1 MDFTRQS
8 VRAQNMHSTY
18 LASKEKTCI
27 DCHKGIAHNLPH
39 IPPGQVI
46 TDTPGQVVPAERG
59 GEPRAAAARA
69 AMRPDDAHAVGLS
82 VRGLECRRA
91 GRKVFSGL
99 SFEVR
104 PGDVVQV
111 RGANGSGKSS
121 LLRLLC
127 GLLPPSR
134 GEVRWRRARVGAAK
148 PLPAT
153 SPTWATPAA

>member
-1 MDFTRQS
+1 
-8 VRAQNMHSTY
+8 
-18 LASKEKTCI
+18 
-27 DCHKGIAHNLPH
+27 
-39 IPPGQVI
+39 
-46 TDTPGQVVPAERG
+46 
-59 GEPRAAAARA
+59 
-69 AMRPDDAHAVGLS
+69 MRPDDAHAVGLS
-82 VRGLECRRA
+82 VRDLECRRA

-111 RGANGSGKSS
+111 RGANGSGKTS

-134 GEVRWRRARVGAAK
+134 GEVRWRDGPLAARAELCRRA
-148 PLPAT
+148 